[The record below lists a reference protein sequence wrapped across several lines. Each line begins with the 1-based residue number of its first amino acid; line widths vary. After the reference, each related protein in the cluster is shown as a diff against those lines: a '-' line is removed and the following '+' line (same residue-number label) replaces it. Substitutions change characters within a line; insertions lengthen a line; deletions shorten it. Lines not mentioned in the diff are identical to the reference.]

1 MKGYLYILECAD
13 GSYYTGSTVDL
24 EKRIVEHQEGKGA
37 NHTKKRL
44 PVRLIYVE
52 EYHRIDT
59 AFYREKQVQGW
70 SRSKKEALISGQF
83 HDLPNLSECQ
93 NDSHYKYFKEV
104 EQ

>member
-24 EKRIVEHQEGKGA
+24 EKRIVELQEGKGA

-44 PVRLIYVE
+44 PVRLIYDE

-83 HDLPNLSECQ
+83 DDLPNLSECQ

>member
-59 AFYREKQVQGW
+59 AFDREKQVQGW

-83 HDLPNLSECQ
+83 DDLPNLSECQ
-93 NDSHYKYFKEV
+93 NDSHHKYFKEV